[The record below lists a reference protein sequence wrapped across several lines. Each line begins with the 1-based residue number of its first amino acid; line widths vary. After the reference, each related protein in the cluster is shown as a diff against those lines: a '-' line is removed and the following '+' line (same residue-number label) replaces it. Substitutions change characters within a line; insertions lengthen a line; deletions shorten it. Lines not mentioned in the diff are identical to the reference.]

1 MLWIRAILD
10 NVTTRC
16 RRRRFIAFASRDK
29 APCIF
34 CVLNLRPG
42 TTGDFYMIYNL
53 ENNKH
58 QLMQWLDERHF
69 SKVRKWLLEQNAV
82 DIAALFGELPSEQ
95 QPKVYRLLPKTLAAE
110 AFAYM
115 ETDTQEVLIHA
126 FTDRELAAMLAELY
140 LDDTADLL
148 EEMPANVVKRLLRV
162 SSPDDRRTLN
172 QILRYPENSAG
183 SVLTTEFVDLKADM
197 TVEAALRH
205 IRVYGPDKETIY
217 TCYVTGNDRRLQGVL
232 SAKQLLLAREDDCV
246 GDLMNT
252 NVISTVTTEDQEQ
265 VADLFARYDLI
276 ALPVVDSENRLV
288 GIITVDDVVDIM
300 REETTEDIEKMA
312 AIIPTDKPYL
322 RIGVWELFRNRIPWL
337 LLLMVSATFTGMIIT
352 AFESALAVSVALTAF
367 IPMLM
372 GTGGNSGSQS
382 SVTVIR
388 SLALDDIRF
397 SDLFR
402 VLWKECRV
410 ALLCGAVLAV
420 ATFVKI
426 LAVDRWILGM
436 AVTLPETAVVCVALF
451 ITVLI
456 AKLVGC
462 SLPLLAKRVGFDP
475 AVMASPFITTIVDAI
490 SLLVY
495 FGVASVIF
503 SA

>member
-1 MLWIRAILD
+1 MVYTWE
-10 NVTTRC
+10 N
-16 RRRRFIAFASRDK
+16 DK
-29 APCIF
+29 EKLA
-34 CVLNLRPG
+34 
-42 TTGDFYMIYNL
+42 
-53 ENNKH
+53 
-58 QLMQWLDERHF
+58 QWLVERHF
-69 SKVRKWLLEQNAV
+69 SAARAWLREQNAV
-82 DIAALFGELPSEQ
+82 DIAGLFEELPSEQ
-95 QPKVYRLLPKTLAAE
+95 QPTVYRLLPKTLAAE

-115 ETDTQEVLIHA
+115 DSETQEVLIHA
-126 FTDRELAAMLAELY
+126 FTDHELAAMLEELY
-140 LDDTADLL
+140 VDDTADLL

-162 SSPDDRRTLN
+162 SSPEDRQTLN

-197 TVEAALRH
+197 TVAAALRY
-205 IRVYGPDKETIY
+205 IRAYGPDKETIY
-217 TCYVTGNDRRLQGVL
+217 TCYVTDNDRHLQGTL
-232 SAKQLLLAREDDCV
+232 SARELLLGHEDDRV

-252 NVISTVTTEDQEQ
+252 NVISAVTTEDQEQ
-265 VADLFARYDLI
+265 VAGLFARYDLI
-276 ALPVVDSENRLV
+276 ALPVVDSEGRLI
-288 GIITVDDVVDIM
+288 GIITVDDVVDIIQQ
-300 REETTEDIEKMA
+300 ETTEDIEKMA

-322 RIGVWELFRNRIPWL
+322 RTGVWELFCNRIPWL

-352 AFESALAVSVALTAF
+352 AFESALAASVALTAF

-388 SLALDDIRF
+388 SLALEDIRF
-397 SDLFR
+397 SDIFR
-402 VLWKECRV
+402 VLGKEGRV
-410 ALLCGAVLAV
+410 AVLCGAVLAA
-420 ATFVKI
+420 ATFLKI
-426 LAVDRWILGM
+426 LVVDRWLLGV
-436 AVTLPETAVVCVALF
+436 AVTLPEAAVVCVALF

-495 FGVASVIF
+495 FNVASFIL
-503 SA
+503 ST

>member
-1 MLWIRAILD
+1 MEWI
-10 NVTTRC
+10 TQE
-16 RRRRFIAFASRDK
+16 DK
-29 APCIF
+29 EQ
-34 CVLNLRPG
+34 
-42 TTGDFYMIYNL
+42 L
-53 ENNKH
+53 E
-58 QLMQWLDERHF
+58 QWLDT
-69 SKVRKWLLEQNAV
+69 RKFAAARAWLQEQNAV
-82 DIAALFGELPSEQ
+82 DVTELFEELPEAQ
-95 QPKVYRLLPKTLAAE
+95 HPTVYRLLPKALAAE

-115 ETDTQEVLIHA
+115 PPEAQEILIHT
-126 FTDRELAAMLAELY
+126 FTDRELAAVLEELY
-140 LDDTADLL
+140 LDDVADLL
-148 EEMPANVVKRLLRV
+148 EEMPASVVKRLLRV
-162 SSPDDRRTLN
+162 SSPEDRRALN
-172 QILRYPENSAG
+172 QILRYPDNSAG

-197 TVEAALRH
+197 TVSAALRY
-205 IRVYGPDKETIY
+205 IRAYGPDKETIY
-217 TCYVTGNDRRLQGVL
+217 TCYVTDANRHLQGVL
-232 SAKQLLLAREDDCV
+232 TARELLLAHEHDLV
-246 GDLMNT
+246 GERMET
-252 NVISTVTTEDQEQ
+252 NVVSVVTTEDQEV

-288 GIITVDDVVDIM
+288 GIITVDDVVDIIQQ
-300 REETTEDIEKMA
+300 ENTEDMEKMA

-322 RIGVWELFRNRIPWL
+322 RTSVWELFRNRIPWL

-352 AFESALAVSVALTAF
+352 GFESALAASVALTAF

-397 SDLFR
+397 RDIFR

-410 ALLCGAVLAV
+410 ALLCGAVLAA

-426 LAVDRWILGM
+426 LAVDRWLLGVP
-436 AVTLPETAVVCVALF
+436 VTLTETAVVCIALF
-451 ITVLI
+451 ITVFI

-462 SLPLLAKRVGFDP
+462 SLPLIAKRVGFDP

-495 FGVASVIF
+495 FGVATAVL

>member
-1 MLWIRAILD
+1 
-10 NVTTRC
+10 
-16 RRRRFIAFASRDK
+16 
-29 APCIF
+29 
-34 CVLNLRPG
+34 
-42 TTGDFYMIYNL
+42 MIYDL
-53 ENNKH
+53 EQDKET
-58 QLMQWLDERHF
+58 LAQWLSERKF
-69 SKVRKWLLEQNAV
+69 SAARAWLREQNAV
-82 DIAALFGELPSEQ
+82 DIAALFEELPSEQ
-95 QPKVYRLLPKTLAAE
+95 HPKVYRLLPKALAAE

-115 ETDTQEVLIHA
+115 EPETQEILIHA
-126 FTDRELAAMLAELY
+126 FTDRELAAMLDELY

-162 SSPDDRRTLN
+162 SSPEDRRMLN
-172 QILRYPENSAG
+172 QILRYPDNSAG

-197 TVEAALRH
+197 TVEAALRY

-217 TCYVTGNDRRLQGVL
+217 TCYVTDNDRHLQGAVT
-232 SAKQLLLAREDDCV
+232 ARELLLAREDDRV

-252 NVISTVTTEDQEQ
+252 HVISVVTTEDQEQ
-265 VADLFARYDLI
+265 VASLFARYDLI
-276 ALPVVDSENRLV
+276 ALPVVDSENRLI
-288 GIITVDDVVDIM
+288 GIITVDDVVDIIQQ
-300 REETTEDIEKMA
+300 ETTEDFEKMA
-312 AIIPTDKPYL
+312 AITPTDKSYF
-322 RIGVWELFRNRIPWL
+322 RTGVMEMFRKRIPWL

-388 SLALDDIRF
+388 GLALEDIEFR
-397 SDLFR
+397 DLFR

-410 ALLCGAVLAV
+410 ALLCGVALSV
-420 ATFVKI
+420 ATFLKI
-426 LAVDRWILGM
+426 LAVDRWLLGV
-436 AVTLPETAVVCVALF
+436 AVTLPEAAVVCVALF

-456 AKLVGC
+456 AKVVGC
-462 SLPLLAKRVGFDP
+462 ALPMIAKRIGFDP

-495 FGVASVIF
+495 FGVASCIL
-503 SA
+503 SP

>member
-1 MLWIRAILD
+1 MINNWEENRETLVQWLEERRFSAIRAW
-10 NVTTRC
+10 
-16 RRRRFIAFASRDK
+16 
-29 APCIF
+29 
-34 CVLNLRPG
+34 LN
-42 TTGDFYMIYNL
+42 
-53 ENNKH
+53 
-58 QLMQWLDERHF
+58 
-69 SKVRKWLLEQNAV
+69 EQNAV
-82 DIAALFGELPSEQ
+82 DIAELFEELPNTQ
-95 QPKVYRLLPKTLAAE
+95 QPTLYRLLPKALAAE

-115 ETDTQEVLIHA
+115 EPDTQEVLIHA
-126 FTDRELAAMLAELY
+126 FTDHELAAMLEELY

-148 EEMPANVVKRLLRV
+148 EEMPASVVKRLLKV
-162 SSPDDRRTLN
+162 SSPEDRRALN

-197 TVEAALRH
+197 TVAAALRY
-205 IRVYGPDKETIY
+205 IRAYGPDKETIY
-217 TCYVTGNDRRLQGVL
+217 TCYVTDNDRHLQGAL
-232 SAKQLLLAREDDCV
+232 SARELLLAREDDRI

-252 NVISTVTTEDQEQ
+252 NVISAVTTEDQEQ

-276 ALPVVDSENRLV
+276 ALPIVDSEGRLV
-288 GIITVDDVVDIM
+288 GIVTVDDIVDIM
-300 REETTEDIEKMA
+300 RQETTEDIEKMA

-322 RIGVWELFRNRIPWL
+322 RTGVWELFRNRIPWL

-388 SLALDDIRF
+388 SLALDDIRLG
-397 SDLFR
+397 DIFR

-420 ATFVKI
+420 ATFLKI
-426 LAVDRWILGM
+426 LAVDRWMLGM
-436 AVTLPETAVVCVALF
+436 AVTLPEAAVVCVALF

-495 FGVASVIF
+495 FGVASFIL

>member
-1 MLWIRAILD
+1 MMYAWEQEKELVLTWLTERKFGAIRA
-10 NVTTRC
+10 
-16 RRRRFIAFASRDK
+16 
-29 APCIF
+29 
-34 CVLNLRPG
+34 
-42 TTGDFYMIYNL
+42 
-53 ENNKH
+53 
-58 QLMQWLDERHF
+58 WLQ
-69 SKVRKWLLEQNAV
+69 EQNAV
-82 DIAALFGELPSEQ
+82 DIAALIEDLPEVHHTA
-95 QPKVYRLLPKTLAAE
+95 VYRLLPKAVAAE

-115 ETDTQEVLIHA
+115 EPETQERLIRA
-126 FTDRELAAMLAELY
+126 FTDRELAAVLEELY
-140 LDDTADLL
+140 LDDVADLL

-162 SSPDDRRTLN
+162 TSPEDRRTLN
-172 QILRYPENSAG
+172 QLLRYPENSAG

-197 TVEAALRH
+197 TVAAALRY
-205 IRVYGPDKETIY
+205 IRAYGPDKETIY
-217 TCYVTGNDRRLQGVL
+217 TCYVTDHDRHLQGVIT
-232 SAKQLLLAREDDCV
+232 ARELLLANETDRI
-246 GDLMNT
+246 GDHMQT
-252 NVISTVTTEDQEQ
+252 NSVSVLTTEDQET
-265 VADLFARYDLI
+265 VAGLFARYDLI

-288 GIITVDDVVDIM
+288 GIITVDDVVDII
-300 REETTEDIEKMA
+300 RQETTEDIEKMA

-322 RIGVWELFRNRIPWL
+322 RTGVWELFCNRIPWL

-352 AFESALAVSVALTAF
+352 AFESALAASVALTAF

-388 SLALDDIRF
+388 SLALEDIRF
-397 SDLFR
+397 RDLFR

-410 ALLCGAVLAV
+410 ALLCGIVLSV

-426 LAVDRWILGM
+426 LAVDRWMLGT
-436 AVTLPETAVVCVALF
+436 AVTLSEAVVVCVALF

-462 SLPLLAKRVGFDP
+462 SLPMFAKRVGFDP

-495 FGVASVIF
+495 FGVASVIL

>member
-1 MLWIRAILD
+1 
-10 NVTTRC
+10 
-16 RRRRFIAFASRDK
+16 
-29 APCIF
+29 
-34 CVLNLRPG
+34 
-42 TTGDFYMIYNL
+42 MINNW
-53 ENNKH
+53 ENDREK
-58 QLMQWLDERHF
+58 LVRWLDERQF
-69 SKVRKWLLEQNAV
+69 SAIRAWLNEQNAV
-82 DIAALFGELPSEQ
+82 DVAELFEELPSAQ
-95 QPKVYRLLPKTLAAE
+95 QPTLYRLLPKALAAE

-115 ETDTQEVLIHA
+115 EPDTQEVLIHA
-126 FTDRELAAMLAELY
+126 FTDRELAAMLEELY

-148 EEMPANVVKRLLRV
+148 EEMPASVVKRLLKV
-162 SSPDDRRTLN
+162 SSPEDRRALN

-197 TVEAALRH
+197 TVAAALRY
-205 IRVYGPDKETIY
+205 IRVHGPNKETIY
-217 TCYVTGNDRRLQGVL
+217 TCYVIDNDRHLQGAL
-232 SAKQLLLAREDDCV
+232 TARELLLAREDDHV
-246 GDLMNT
+246 GDLMDAH
-252 NVISTVTTEDQEQ
+252 VISVVTTEDQEQ

-300 REETTEDIEKMA
+300 RQETTEDIEKMA

-322 RIGVWELFRNRIPWL
+322 RTGVWELFRNRIPWL

-352 AFESALAVSVALTAF
+352 AFESALAVSMALTAF

-388 SLALDDIRF
+388 SLALDDIRLG
-397 SDLFR
+397 DIFR

-410 ALLCGAVLAV
+410 ALLCGVVLAA
-420 ATFVKI
+420 ATFLKI
-426 LAVDRWILGM
+426 LAVDRWMLGM
-436 AVTLPETAVVCVALF
+436 AVTLPEAAVVCVALF

-495 FGVASVIF
+495 FGVASFVLP
-503 SA
+503 A

>member
-1 MLWIRAILD
+1 MMKNWENDQEKLVQWMEE
-10 NVTTRC
+10 
-16 RRRRFIAFASRDK
+16 RRFSSIRTW
-29 APCIF
+29 
-34 CVLNLRPG
+34 LN
-42 TTGDFYMIYNL
+42 
-53 ENNKH
+53 
-58 QLMQWLDERHF
+58 
-69 SKVRKWLLEQNAV
+69 EQNAV
-82 DIAALFGELPSEQ
+82 DIAELFEELPSTQ
-95 QPKVYRLLPKTLAAE
+95 QPTLYRLLPKELAAE

-115 ETDTQEVLIHA
+115 EPDTQELLIHA
-126 FTDRELAAMLAELY
+126 FTDHELAAMLEELY

-148 EEMPANVVKRLLRV
+148 EEMPASVVKRLLKV
-162 SSPDDRRTLN
+162 SSREDRRALN
-172 QILRYPENSAG
+172 QILKYPENSAG

-197 TVEAALRH
+197 TVAEALRY
-205 IRVYGPDKETIY
+205 IRVHGPNKETIY
-217 TCYVTGNDRRLQGVL
+217 TCYVIDKDRHLQGAL
-232 SAKQLLLAREDDCV
+232 TARELLLAHEDDRV
-246 GDLMNT
+246 GDLMDT
-252 NVISTVTTEDQEQ
+252 HVISVVTTEDQEQ

-300 REETTEDIEKMA
+300 RQETTEDIEKMA

-322 RIGVWELFRNRIPWL
+322 RTGVFELFRNRIPWL

-388 SLALDDIRF
+388 SLALDDIRLR
-397 SDLFR
+397 DIFR

-420 ATFVKI
+420 ATFLKI
-426 LAVDRWILGM
+426 LAVDRWLLGM
-436 AVTLPETAVVCVALF
+436 AVTLPEAAVVCIALF

-462 SLPLLAKRVGFDP
+462 SLPLLAKRIGFDP

-495 FGVASVIF
+495 FGVASFIL
-503 SA
+503 ST

>member
-1 MLWIRAILD
+1 
-10 NVTTRC
+10 
-16 RRRRFIAFASRDK
+16 
-29 APCIF
+29 
-34 CVLNLRPG
+34 
-42 TTGDFYMIYNL
+42 MI
-53 ENNKH
+53 ENWENDREK
-58 QLMQWLDERHF
+58 LMQWLDERQF
-69 SKVRKWLLEQNAV
+69 SAIRAWLSEQNAV
-82 DIAALFGELPSEQ
+82 DVAELFEELPSTQ
-95 QPKVYRLLPKTLAAE
+95 QPTLYRLLPKALAAE

-115 ETDTQEVLIHA
+115 DPDTQEVLIHA
-126 FTDRELAAMLAELY
+126 FTDRELAAMLEELY

-148 EEMPANVVKRLLRV
+148 EEMPASVVKRLLKV
-162 SSPDDRRTLN
+162 SSPEDRRALN

-183 SVLTTEFVDLKADM
+183 SILTTEFVDLKADM
-197 TVEAALRH
+197 TVAAALRY
-205 IRVYGPDKETIY
+205 IRVHGPNKETIY
-217 TCYVTGNDRRLQGVL
+217 TCYVIDNDRHLQGAL
-232 SAKQLLLAREDDCV
+232 TARELLLAHEDDRV
-246 GDLMNT
+246 GDLMDT
-252 NVISTVTTEDQEQ
+252 HVIAATTTEDQEQ
-265 VADLFARYDLI
+265 VAALFARYDLI

-300 REETTEDIEKMA
+300 QQETTEDIEKMA

-322 RIGVWELFRNRIPWL
+322 RTGVLEIFRNRIPWL

-388 SLALDDIRF
+388 SLALDDIRLG
-397 SDLFR
+397 DIFR

-420 ATFVKI
+420 ATFLKI
-426 LAVDRWILGM
+426 LAVDRWLLGM
-436 AVTLPETAVVCVALF
+436 AVTLPEAIVVCVALF

-495 FGVASVIF
+495 FGVASFIL

>member
-1 MLWIRAILD
+1 
-10 NVTTRC
+10 
-16 RRRRFIAFASRDK
+16 
-29 APCIF
+29 
-34 CVLNLRPG
+34 
-42 TTGDFYMIYNL
+42 MIYDWEAEKETL
-53 ENNKH
+53 CE
-58 QLMQWLDERHF
+58 WLD
-69 SKVRKWLLEQNAV
+69 SRKFAAAKAWLQEQNAV
-82 DIAALFGELPSEQ
+82 DIAALIEELPEKQ
-95 QPKVYRLLPKTLAAE
+95 ELPAYRLLPKALAAE

-115 ETDTQEVLIHA
+115 ETDIQERLVQA
-126 FTDRELAAMLAELY
+126 FTDRELAAVLDELY
-140 LDDTADLL
+140 VDDVADML
-148 EEMPANVVKRLLRV
+148 EEMPASMVKRMLRMV
-162 SSPDDRRTLN
+162 SPEDRRAIN

-197 TVEAALRH
+197 TVAAALRY
-205 IRVYGPDKETIY
+205 IRAYGPDKETIY
-217 TCYVTGNDRRLQGVL
+217 TCYVTDGNRHLQGVL
-232 SAKQLLLAREDDCV
+232 TARELLLAHETDLV
-246 GDLMNT
+246 GDLMET
-252 NVISTVTTEDQEQ
+252 NVVSVVTTEDQEA

-288 GIITVDDVVDIM
+288 GIITVDDVVDII
-300 REETTEDIEKMA
+300 RQETTEDMEKMA

-322 RIGVWELFRNRIPWL
+322 RTGVWELFRTRIPWL

-388 SLALDDIRF
+388 GLALDDIRF
-397 SDLFR
+397 RDIFR

-426 LAVDRWILGM
+426 LLVDRWMLGM
-436 AVTLPETAVVCVALF
+436 VVTLPEAAVVCVALF

-495 FGVASVIF
+495 FGVASFIL